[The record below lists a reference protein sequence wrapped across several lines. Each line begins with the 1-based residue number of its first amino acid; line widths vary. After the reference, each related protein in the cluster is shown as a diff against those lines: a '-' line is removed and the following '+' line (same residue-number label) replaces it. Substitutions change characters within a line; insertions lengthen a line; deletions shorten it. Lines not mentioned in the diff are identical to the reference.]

1 MSPSV
6 SAKRSFGNRCQ
17 KSAQSRSPR
26 VKMLIADDRF
36 IGTGGGAS
44 GAVDA
49 LFDEDP
55 TWQHS
60 TVPVSA
66 HAANNGSHASVW
78 MLGMPRPAGFSEN
91 VTAWQPLPA
100 SRVTSSAASSTS
112 NNGKIPHG
120 MKRSGYAPHH
130 SSTCQSF

>member
-1 MSPSV
+1 MSPPLI
-6 SAKRSFGNRCQ
+6 AKLSDANRCK
-17 KSAQSRSPR
+17 KSAQIRSQR

-55 TWQHS
+55 TWQHR
-60 TVPVSA
+60 TVPVSE
-66 HAANNGSHASVW
+66 HAANRGSHASVW

-91 VTAWQPLPA
+91 VTAWQPLS
-100 SRVTSSAASSTS
+100 SRRRTSLAASSTS
-112 NNGKIPHG
+112 KSGRIPHG
-120 MKRSGYAPHH
+120 MNRSG
-130 SSTCQSF
+130 

>member
-55 TWQHS
+55 TWQHR
-60 TVPVSA
+60 TVPVSE
-66 HAANNGSHASVW
+66 HAANRGSHESVW
-78 MLGMPRPAGFSEN
+78 MLGMPRPAGVSGDRN
-91 VTAWQPLPA
+91 AGQALSAGTPDSPGA
-100 SRVTSSAASSTS
+100 SAA
-112 NNGKIPHG
+112 
-120 MKRSGYAPHH
+120 AH
-130 SSTCQSF
+130 SAED